1 MAGRPRYL
9 WGDSLMGFIT
19 LKPRAT
25 APEGKAGRIY
35 YDSTYNTFKFCEDG
49 TSFLMVDLHN

>member
-9 WGDSLMGFIT
+9 WGDSLMGFVT

-25 APEGKAGRIY
+25 TPTPTAGRIY
-35 YDSTYNTFKFCEDG
+35 YDSTVNKFKFCEDG
-49 TSFLMVDLHN
+49 TAFEMVTLHN